1 MEFIIRPINTGDGK
15 GINVLRRMPG
25 VFENTLGIPSERIK
39 RNEEFIASMD
49 GNNHQFVAVIKNDL
63 GEETIIGVAG
73 FSIFANP
80 RLRHSASLGIMV
92 HKDYQ
97 GMGVG
102 KALMQALIDIAD
114 NWLMLVRM
122 ELTVFEDNQ
131 KAITLYE
138 KFGFEKE
145 GIKKLA
151 GIRNGQYVNEIMMA
165 RINPAF
171 AK

>member
-1 MEFIIRPINTGDGK
+1 MEFIIRPINTGDGM

-145 GIKKLA
+145 GIKKQA